1 MTGNIILLYKTGL
14 FVNPTVI
21 DDPIRSLIM
30 IDKTDHNRLFIYLS
44 FFLCFYHVLLGSSLF
59 DVGVAG

>member
-21 DDPIRSLIM
+21 DDPIKSLIM
-30 IDKTDHNRLFIYLS
+30 IDKTHALS
-44 FFLCFYHVLLGSSLF
+44 SKKVTIS
-59 DVGVAG
+59 V